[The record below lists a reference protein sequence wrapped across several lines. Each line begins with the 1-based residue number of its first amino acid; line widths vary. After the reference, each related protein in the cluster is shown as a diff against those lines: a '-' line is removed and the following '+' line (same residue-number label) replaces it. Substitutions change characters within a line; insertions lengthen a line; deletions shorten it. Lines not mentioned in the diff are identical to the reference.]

1 MHTASPGFLAQ
12 AALCFTTLVAVIGC
26 SDGTTSAAAGATV
39 DEAVRSRA
47 EALGRLPIDRQ
58 VQDVIAALTDDGD
71 QSKPDRNDF
80 ALQVFATWELMDAAS
95 PDLGRALL
103 AELDDERSAG
113 LDPGVRIRMLE
124 AAART
129 MRRDATSRADLAGA
143 LAARIENSR
152 HPMGDRNKACELMGE
167 ITPDQ
172 ALTVLGP
179 IVGPGRRHTTTPD
192 HEFVLRG
199 WLAASDQLGRD
210 TTGVLCDIAGDP
222 AMETISRVTAFD
234 RLAGSDD
241 PRAAA
246 TMESVMV
253 ESTGDMYTRQ
263 RAVRSYV
270 ATVGA
275 PAARARFEQMLMR
288 ESDQN
293 MQVFLQNTLAQLVGK
308 D

>member
-12 AALCFTTLVAVIGC
+12 AALCLTTLFAAAGC
-26 SDGTTSAAAGATV
+26 SDETPSAAGGAQAR
-39 DEAVRSRA
+39 ERA

-58 VQDVIAALTDDGD
+58 VKDVIAALTDDGD
-71 QSKPDRNDF
+71 QSDPDKNDF
-80 ALQVFATWELMDAAS
+80 ALRVFSTWELMDAAS

-103 AELDDERSAG
+103 AELEDPRNAG
-113 LDPGVRIRMLE
+113 LDPGLRLRILE
-124 AAART
+124 SAARA
-129 MRRDATSRADLAGA
+129 MRHDTAGRAELARA
-143 LAARIENSR
+143 LAARVEDSSF
-152 HPMGDRNKACELMGE
+152 PMGDRNKACELMGE
-167 ITPDQ
+167 MTPDQ

-179 IVGPGRRHTTTPD
+179 IVGPGRRQTTTPD

-199 WLAASDQLGRD
+199 WLTAAESLGRD
-210 TTGVLCDIAGDP
+210 TTGTLCDIAGDA

-234 RLAGSDD
+234 HLAGRDD
-241 PRAAA
+241 PRAIA

-275 PAARARFEQMLMR
+275 PLARARFEEMLKR
-288 ESDQN
+288 EADQN
-293 MQVFLQNTLAQLVGK
+293 MQIFLQNTLAQLVGK